1 MGYYISIL
9 TFTSITVVAILSI
22 YVITGLT
29 GMFSLG
35 QASFMAVGAY
45 GAGVMAVR
53 FGLPLLPAMA
63 VAILAGL
70 FFGLIVGLPTI
81 RLRRDYIALV
91 TFGFGEAIIAIL
103 NNTTSVTGG
112 AMGLVGIPQRTTLI
126 GALVAAAVATILVRN
141 FKYSRF
147 GRQCI
152 AVKNDE
158 LGAGAMGIP
167 VYRTKLL
174 AFLFAAALTASAGAL
189 YGFYTTYV
197 EPSLFR
203 WTTSAEW
210 IIIVFLGGI
219 NSLTGAIVAAVL
231 LTGLPEILRFAAEWR
246 IVIYSA
252 IVLIII
258 NFRPSGL
265 FGEFELPV
273 WKTIRRL
280 FRMKPPAAVA
290 GARAVEGERP
300 SRESAEGDAVGAE
313 EAER

>member
-1 MGYYISIL
+1 MGYYLSIL
-9 TFTSITVVAILSI
+9 TFSAITVIAILSI

-45 GAGVMAVR
+45 GAGVLAVK
-53 FGLPLLPAMA
+53 FGLPLIPALLI
-63 VAILAGL
+63 AILAGL
-70 FFGLIVGLPTI
+70 FFGLVVGLPAI

-103 NNTTSVTGG
+103 NNTASVTGG
-112 AMGLVGIPQRTTLI
+112 AMGLVGIPQRTTLPVALL
-126 GALVAAAVATILVRN
+126 GAVIATVLVRN

-158 LGAGAMGIP
+158 LAAGAMGIP
-167 VYRTKLL
+167 VNRVKLI
-174 AFLFAAALTASAGAL
+174 AFLFAAALTAIAGAF

-197 EPSLFR
+197 DPSLFR

-219 NSLTGAIVAAVL
+219 NSLTGAIVAAVF
-231 LTGLPEILRFAAEWR
+231 LTGLPEILRSAAEWR

-258 NFRPSGL
+258 NFRPSGI
-265 FGEFELPV
+265 FGEYELPL
-273 WKTIRRL
+273 WKSVRMFLRLRR
-280 FRMKPPAAVA
+280 PPAVLGADA
-290 GARAVEGERP
+290 GGDVSRDRTEPTETVEGETQ
-300 SRESAEGDAVGAE
+300 
-313 EAER
+313 

>member
-1 MGYYISIL
+1 MGYYVTVL

-45 GAGVMAVR
+45 ASGVLAVR
-53 FGLPLLPAMA
+53 LDIPLIPALGA
-63 VAILAGL
+63 AIVAGL
-70 FFGLIVGLPTI
+70 FFGLLVGLPTV

-91 TFGFGEAIIAIL
+91 TFGFGEAIIAVL

-112 AMGLVGIPQRTTLI
+112 AMGLVGIPQRTTFL
-126 GALVAAAVATILVRN
+126 GAVAAAVIATVLVRN

-152 AVKNDE
+152 AVKNDQ
-158 LGAGAMGIP
+158 LAAGAMGIA
-167 VYRTKLL
+167 VNRIKLL

-197 EPSLFR
+197 EPSLFQ

-210 IIIVFLGGI
+210 IIIVFVGGI

-231 LTGLPEILRFAAEWR
+231 LTGLPELLRSAAEWR
-246 IVIYSA
+246 IVIYSV

-258 NFRPSGL
+258 NFRPSGI
-265 FGEFELPV
+265 FGEYELPV
-273 WKTIRRL
+273 WRAARRL
-280 FRMKPPAAVA
+280 FR
-290 GARAVEGERP
+290 RQEG
-300 SRESAEGDAVGAE
+300 RE
-313 EAER
+313 